1 MLLTKQTKLQDSEAV
16 QEIGQ
21 VQKAPK
27 QQEVQ
32 MRMEHGSREDF
43 QELLALAAS
52 SIAAEKCRPLGAL
65 PAAA

>member
-16 QEIGQ
+16 QEIGR
-21 VQKAPK
+21 VQKVPK
-27 QQEVQ
+27 QREVQ
-32 MRMEHGSREDF
+32 MRMEHGSRKYF

-65 PAAA
+65 RAAA

>member
-16 QEIGQ
+16 QKIGR
-21 VQKAPK
+21 VQKVPK
-27 QQEVQ
+27 QREVQ

-52 SIAAEKCRPLGAL
+52 SIAANKCRPLGAL
-65 PAAA
+65 RAAA